1 MFLGV
6 RKDGGKR
13 DERQRICI
21 RTTTARSPPL
31 PSPPIHFPTQQSNT
45 KSKRLISTLQHKLNT
60 STLPAFHLEPLFV
73 RMVVEIRMDVRLNLG
88 RGRGMEI
95 GKS

>member
-21 RTTTARSPPL
+21 RTTTARSP
-31 PSPPIHFPTQQSNT
+31 PPIHFPTQQSNT

-73 RMVVEIRMDVRLNLG
+73 RMVVEIRNGGEVG
-88 RGRGMEI
+88 FGARGGGGMEI

>member
-1 MFLGV
+1 MNDNGSV
-6 RKDGGKR
+6 Y
-13 DERQRICI
+13 EPPQR
-21 RTTTARSPPL
+21 APPPPPL

-73 RMVVEIRMDVRLNLG
+73 RMVVEIRNGGEVG
-88 RGRGMEI
+88 FGARGGGGMEI